1 MMEFLRLMLNGW
13 NNSTDQMNYDNNDQD
28 IMQFFKSEYKADA
41 QSAYEYWRST
51 NKMMSYS

>member
-1 MMEFLRLMLNGW
+1 MEFLRLMLNGW

>member
-1 MMEFLRLMLNGW
+1 MMEFLKLMLDGW
-13 NNSTDQMNYDNNDQD
+13 KNSNAQINFETEEYD
-28 IMQFFKSEYKADA
+28 IMQFFKSEYKSDA